1 MVFRCPLVP
10 VPTSPVSHDSI
21 IGLGVNSRK
30 SGKIIELGLSRENI
44 KNDFWLYISSIRIM
58 GIG

>member
-1 MVFRCPLVP
+1 MP